1 MLSSLIEIN
10 GVVREV
16 VDNNN
21 NSNISPVINNVKS
34 SSDNKINLRR
44 RRNQMMD
51 DNSMQEFPCA
61 QQDGSIVV
69 PEEIYDL
76 GGGGDGDFYNG
87 GGRSRKLKTV
97 TLQELRKLLGKDDD
111 WGPAWDFCEDSTSQ
125 DENDDDDD
133 NDNDDDDNNDDDN
146 NLAGDNELGLTSSVE
161 TSLPTQAPSEH
172 SPSGAPS
179 RRIDSPSFVPTGM
192 ASTQRPSLEELIIEE
207 ENMDKIPIIQN
218 LPDLF
223 FVDDRINVVRCWVSA
238 ALPKAAREGVDSEGR
253 AARLFQAKVA
263 KVMAEVIEAA
273 TKFKVWEAK
282 QEISL
287 QLNDILV
294 SKEASENTLD
304 TYKSGYMKGKGD
316 DQFTLIHS
324 RSLSN
329 ITKVGESEDAT
340 WWMYEIAFFTIADDY
355 TSVNNTIN
363 QMIKESIVSKNYFDN
378 FQTRLKRKYK
388 RLVGVSIPGNERLN
402 DINEEQTT
410 SSSPTG
416 AVFETANNTGYINQ
430 MWGPSEW
437 IGLGLF
443 SVTVLFVCSLTLT
456 GHRRRRKL
464 EKQENWGV
472 GKLATEKDINELLAY
487 GWEYN
492 GNEVRTFDKSKIIYR
507 DDDSMLI
514 GGALPSHNAG
524 TTCCVPTEALTTMTG
539 ASPSEQN
546 PSFGSSG
553 MGTNSAGSKELP

>member
-1 MLSSLIEIN
+1 MRHIVLFFVILSSLKEIK
-10 GVVREV
+10 GDVREV
-16 VDNNN
+16 DGN
-21 NSNISPVINNVKS
+21 NSNIPT
-34 SSDNKINLRR
+34 DNIQRSNDKNNLRKPRWRQR
-44 RRNQMMD
+44 RRNQMD
-51 DNSMQEFPCA
+51 DNSMQEFPCVKE
-61 QQDGSIVV
+61 DGSIVV
-69 PEEIYDL
+69 PEEFIDS
-76 GGGGDGDFYNG
+76 GGSWDDNFYNG
-87 GGRSRKLKTV
+87 GSRSRILKTV
-97 TLQELRKLLGKDDD
+97 TLKQRRKMPGEDHD
-111 WGPAWDFCEDSTSQ
+111 WGSAWDFCEDSTSHDEHD

-133 NDNDDDDNNDDDN
+133 DDN
-146 NLAGDNELGLTSSVE
+146 NLIGNNPLLKPVL
-161 TSLPTQAPSEH
+161 LPTQSPSVR
-172 SPSGAPS
+172 SPSGTPS
-179 RRIDSPSFVPTGM
+179 GKTDSPSFMPTGVPNTLSM
-192 ASTQRPSLEELIIEE
+192 QRPSLEESIV
-207 ENMDKIPIIQN
+207 NTDKIPIIQN
-218 LPDLF
+218 LPNLF
-223 FVDDRINVVRCWVSA
+223 FVEDEINVIRCWVSA
-238 ALPKAAREGVDSEGR
+238 ALPKARENIDSEGR

-273 TKFKVWEAK
+273 TKFKVWEAE

-287 QLNDILV
+287 QLNDMLV
-294 SKEASENTLD
+294 SKEASESTLD

-378 FQTRLKRKYK
+378 FQTRLKGKYK

-410 SSSPTG
+410 SSSTTG

-472 GKLATEKDINELLAY
+472 GKLATEKDINELLSY